1 MSKMIIKV
9 INFGGNLERFTLDV
23 NDYYGLFSECWEDNY
38 GSLSEISRDD
48 NIDVLIKTDNYNQ
61 KFLDLPIGA
70 IESVCSIFDYR
81 PEGPLHPLV
90 GDDMRKYLSHYL
102 EMSESEIGRMISS
115 AQWSWTK
122 FLSPR

>member
-48 NIDVLIKTDNYNQ
+48 NIDVLLRQIT
-61 KFLDLPIGA
+61 I
-70 IESVCSIFDYR
+70 
-81 PEGPLHPLV
+81 
-90 GDDMRKYLSHYL
+90 
-102 EMSESEIGRMISS
+102 
-115 AQWSWTK
+115 TK
-122 FLSPR
+122 NF